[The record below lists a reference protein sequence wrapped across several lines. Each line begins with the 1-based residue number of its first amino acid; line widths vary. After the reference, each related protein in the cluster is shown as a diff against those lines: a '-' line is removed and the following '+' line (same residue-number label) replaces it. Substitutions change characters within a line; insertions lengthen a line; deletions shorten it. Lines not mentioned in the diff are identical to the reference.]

1 MPAMPLSGFAIS
13 PDATPA
19 TIQIVGVPCDHG
31 GAGPGAALGP
41 EALREAGIT
50 EINGRTVLDR
60 GDVEVS
66 PRLDA
71 ASIRRGPD
79 PESRRPEW
87 PALQSVCRLLHEHTR
102 DIVQSGSIPLTI
114 GGDHTLAAGSMSGV
128 ATGWCQRHSATVSE
142 DAPPLG
148 LIWFDA
154 HADLNTPTTTP
165 SGNPHG
171 MPAAALYGHRVGPLD
186 DLIGDRGIFE
196 RRRGVFLGC
205 RDLDPGE
212 AARMSTN
219 PESAHPLLIDGAT
232 FAAESAVSIADRV
245 LERVAPDGGAFAL
258 SFDLDVLDP
267 TEAPGVNLAVA
278 DGLRIEQVMRVLERL
293 AAHGGCIAM
302 DIVELDPTADLDGRT
317 ARIGVDAA
325 RMMFKTS

>member
-1 MPAMPLSGFAIS
+1 MPTSGFASS
-13 PDATPA
+13 PAPTTA
-19 TIQIVGVPCDHG
+19 TIQLVGVPCDHG

-41 EALREAGIT
+41 EALRAAGIT
-50 EINGRTVLDR
+50 EISGRTLLDR

-66 PRLDA
+66 PRLDD

-87 PALQSVCRLLHEHTR
+87 PALQSVCRLLREHTL
-102 DIVQSGSIPLTI
+102 DIMQSDSIPLVI

-128 ATGWCQRHSATVSE
+128 AAGWCQRHAATVLE

-154 HADLNTPTTTP
+154 HADLNTPDTTP

-171 MPAAALYGHRVGPLD
+171 MPAAALLGHRVAPLD
-186 DLIGDRGIFE
+186 DVIGQDGLFDP
-196 RRRGVFLGC
+196 RRCVFLGG

-212 AARMSTN
+212 TARVSAN
-219 PESAHPLLIDGAT
+219 PTSPLPLIIDGAA
-232 FAAESAVSIADRV
+232 FIDESPVSIADRV

-258 SFDLDVLDP
+258 SFDLDVIDP